1 MPATTTKGNVP
12 APAEAKA
19 KTEEVV
25 FQRDLAERTLVRLS
39 IEAFPDAEIIPNSEK
54 ALPILREAFK
64 EANCNYS
71 LFACDLLDLAGNK
84 RLRGQDN
91 TGQGVIIP
99 CEDLPPV
106 GTVISYNNLTYYIAE
121 HRPEAKA

>member
-25 FQRDLAERTLVRLS
+25 FQRDLAARTLEK
-39 IEAFPDAEIIPNSEK
+39 IYGPDAPLDNES
-54 ALPILREAFK
+54 ALAVLNEAFK

-71 LFACDLLDLAGNK
+71 LFACDILDLAGNR
-84 RLRGQDN
+84 RLRGFDN

-99 CEDLPPV
+99 AEDLPPV
-106 GTVISYNNLTYYIAE
+106 GTVISYNTLTYYIAE
-121 HRPEAKA
+121 HRG